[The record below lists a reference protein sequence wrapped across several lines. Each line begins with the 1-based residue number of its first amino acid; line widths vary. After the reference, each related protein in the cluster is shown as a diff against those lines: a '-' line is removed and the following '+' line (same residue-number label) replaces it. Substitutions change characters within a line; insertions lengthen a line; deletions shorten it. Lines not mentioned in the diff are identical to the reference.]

1 MPAPKPVH
9 NPRHTGRTPLP
20 PQKLV
25 VPSAKAGFDWAATRI
40 SVYTQLVQASLA
52 NFSHL
57 WSAGVVEEAWAGLF
71 PRAAAAALDDAT
83 ATRDKALR
91 PLLALLPCIAATRCP
106 AVASSAAVGIMTRLQ
121 VLEHAPGHFAAA
133 LGEGLAGAQ
142 AADVAEALHLPPEAA
157 HALRPLAPRLAD
169 FLRELLGELGR
180 LGDGASDSAS
190 MRNLG
195 AFLAELASAAPTA
208 LLPHVSSLHRHLDSP
223 AYALRNAVVT
233 ALATLLAECF
243 RPDAGSAAS
252 AGEQG
257 ASAPPS
263 VSVRDTLLDI
273 LITRVMD
280 KHALARAAALR
291 AWASVVA
298 AGALPMARCG
308 DVAALAAD
316 RLRDTSSITRRAA
329 LALLCACMEHNPF
342 AGTLV
347 RRPFLAFAREAGA
360 WLATHTTGDTRLGV
374 FKVLQGVLGA
384 EEARQV
390 CPPPTQ
396 EQAEA
401 EAEAEA
407 GEAAASGE
415 QDSEHPDTAAQLQR
429 LQYAACGGRLLDAL
443 DVAMPRVAELLTS
456 ETSSDV
462 IAAVRALCVA
472 RAFGV
477 GGSHS
482 GLQAALNLVWSSEP
496 TVVAAVTATFAHL
509 YLTEPAEAAKARGE
523 EGGHALGSR
532 RSQVVADDEDEGEDE
547 GEDGGGKGKAGG
559 GSSLKRKGG
568 VLVGVDGSPRL
579 PCPPATAAANLIALA
594 AGATAAVAASL
605 EQLLRVLA
613 GRGEVSSDVTDALW
627 DCVGRGAVA
636 LGAGAGPTDPPVVG
650 ARTAMSI
657 LHMLTPVMP
666 AIVNSETGLTRLR
679 FVLKRPRD
687 GATFDYHLAREAAAA
702 AAAGMCTVLG
712 GAPGTPAAIAAA
724 ESVDVARGAGAGGL
738 LATQA
743 TRSAAVQSLL
753 GSLVALV
760 VGGWDGGIVDDPAWF
775 GAAGAALDAVFTLS
789 PRPEA
794 VVGSLLHTMLLTA
807 FPPAPTEDDAEG
819 EAAPATATAAIGQD
833 AHTWSG
839 DALASAAAEGAVP
852 TPLLARLLFVGG
864 HAALKLLV
872 HAETLGRAVKR
883 IRGGVSDKLVRASV
897 AAKAKKRGKRLS
909 RRLSRGS
916 VGSAASSPGGG
927 GGALQKE
934 DIEEQLGGGGVTADA
949 EEEAVTAL
957 AAVGIVQ
964 DALLGLFGPLLQAVV
979 ADEGGAFGPASTG
992 GGDDEAPPPPHTLSL
1007 HRAAMLSLTKCMAV
1021 SRVFCEE
1028 QLPLLFTALERSPD
1042 ATLRITLVVALGD
1055 LTVRFPNLLEPWNAR
1070 LYRCLRDPHVG
1081 VRRNALNVLSHLVL
1095 NDMIKVRGTLAE
1107 IAALLADT
1115 TPGIAATARVF
1126 FQDLSRRTNNPVYNL
1141 LPDTLSCLWQH
1152 PALDPPAFRAIMR
1165 FLLTCVNKEKHIDGL
1180 VEKFAHRF
1188 AVGDDTATWQAN
1200 AFCLAQL
1207 APRLGEKGVR
1217 KLVEAFPVY
1226 KRCLGDA
1233 GVAEAFAT
1241 LVTAAQKVA
1250 SAKGGA
1256 MTAAVEEWATAIDG
1270 AAAGASS
1277 QQDVQRRA
1285 AAALRTKTAR
1295 DAAAASAEQAE
1306 EAVAAALAARE
1317 AAAAEAAATAK
1328 RSRASQASARA
1339 AAARRK
1345 AAAQAAA
1352 SDSDASDS
1360 DGSVGFLDE
1369 NAAPPSEAASGRGA
1383 KGGGTGARRR
1393 GGSGKALRTRQ
1404 A

>member
-1 MPAPKPVH
+1 MEFITPVH
-9 NPRHTGRTPLP
+9 LEDLELDKPGRLSVTDVLDAAAVGNTDGMLPLLEGAEFALEVQSDCMVISEERVFDAVYGVLRHWESAHATVHHAAGCVLSEALTGLLAMLSEDTLEVDSA
-20 PQKLV
+20 QAKLAFKAAV
-25 VPSAKAGFDWAATRI
+25 YLRVEFAAAAQRSYTAEVARVAAKKGSSRGKLIVPSAKAGFDWAATRI

-133 LGEGLAGAQ
+133 LGEGLAGTQ

-243 RPDAGSAAS
+243 HPDAGSAAG

-273 LITRVMD
+273 LTTRVMD

-384 EEARQV
+384 EEARQ
-390 CPPPTQ
+390 
-396 EQAEA
+396 EQA

-407 GEAAASGE
+407 GEAAASSE

-532 RSQVVADDEDEGEDE
+532 RSQVVADEEDEGGDE
-547 GEDGGGKGKAGG
+547 GEDGGGKGKAGA

-568 VLVGVDGSPRL
+568 VLVGVDGSSRL
-579 PCPPATAAANLIALA
+579 PCLPATAAANLIALA

-636 LGAGAGPTDPPVVG
+636 LGEGAGPTDPPVVG

-724 ESVDVARGAGAGGL
+724 ESVDVARGAA
-738 LATQA
+738 
-743 TRSAAVQSLL
+743 RSAAVQSLL

-833 AHTWSG
+833 ARTWSG

-852 TPLLARLLFVGG
+852 APLLARLLFVG
-864 HAALKLLV
+864 
-872 HAETLGRAVKR
+872 
-883 IRGGVSDKLVRASV
+883 
-897 AAKAKKRGKRLS
+897 
-909 RRLSRGS
+909 
-916 VGSAASSPGGG
+916 
-927 GGALQKE
+927 
-934 DIEEQLGGGGVTADA
+934 
-949 EEEAVTAL
+949 
-957 AAVGIVQ
+957 
-964 DALLGLFGPLLQAVV
+964 
-979 ADEGGAFGPASTG
+979 
-992 GGDDEAPPPPHTLSL
+992 
-1007 HRAAMLSLTKCMAV
+1007 
-1021 SRVFCEE
+1021 
-1028 QLPLLFTALERSPD
+1028 
-1042 ATLRITLVVALGD
+1042 
-1055 LTVRFPNLLEPWNAR
+1055 
-1070 LYRCLRDPHVG
+1070 
-1081 VRRNALNVLSHLVL
+1081 
-1095 NDMIKVRGTLAE
+1095 
-1107 IAALLADT
+1107 
-1115 TPGIAATARVF
+1115 
-1126 FQDLSRRTNNPVYNL
+1126 
-1141 LPDTLSCLWQH
+1141 
-1152 PALDPPAFRAIMR
+1152 
-1165 FLLTCVNKEKHIDGL
+1165 
-1180 VEKFAHRF
+1180 
-1188 AVGDDTATWQAN
+1188 
-1200 AFCLAQL
+1200 
-1207 APRLGEKGVR
+1207 
-1217 KLVEAFPVY
+1217 
-1226 KRCLGDA
+1226 
-1233 GVAEAFAT
+1233 
-1241 LVTAAQKVA
+1241 
-1250 SAKGGA
+1250 
-1256 MTAAVEEWATAIDG
+1256 
-1270 AAAGASS
+1270 
-1277 QQDVQRRA
+1277 
-1285 AAALRTKTAR
+1285 
-1295 DAAAASAEQAE
+1295 
-1306 EAVAAALAARE
+1306 
-1317 AAAAEAAATAK
+1317 
-1328 RSRASQASARA
+1328 
-1339 AAARRK
+1339 
-1345 AAAQAAA
+1345 
-1352 SDSDASDS
+1352 
-1360 DGSVGFLDE
+1360 
-1369 NAAPPSEAASGRGA
+1369 
-1383 KGGGTGARRR
+1383 
-1393 GGSGKALRTRQ
+1393 
-1404 A
+1404 